1 MNILSISSDRKLFE
15 YGSAVRSRL
24 LEYGRLAEELH
35 IIVFA
40 KRSHGFK
47 METFPPN
54 IFAYP
59 TNSANRWMYIF
70 DALRI
75 SKRIH
80 TKYQISNTDWVV
92 TTQDSFE
99 SGLVGYFI
107 ARALGARLH
116 LQIHTDFMSP
126 YFARESFLNRVRVHI
141 AKFLLPRANA
151 VRVVSERIKRSL
163 EPIFLAS
170 HFRLSTFDFR
180 LALVRVLPIFVGIT
194 VTHTSR
200 DLKKNY
206 PQFEKH
212 ILMASRLSPEKNI
225 PLAIKAMKEVVEK
238 YPKVGLII
246 TGSGVEEA
254 RLKKLVKDLGLS
266 KNVVFEGW
274 QDDLASYYKTADLFL
289 LTSNYEGY
297 GMTIV
302 EALSSGCPVVMTDV
316 GCAGDVV
323 QSGKNGLVVPVGDEK
338 ALTAAVCQVLSG
350 EAHLEAKTPKLPTKE
365 EYLASYR
372 ASWED
377 AFAK

>member
-1 MNILSISSDRKLFE
+1 M
-15 YGSAVRSRL
+15 RSRL

-80 TKYQISNTDWVV
+80 TKYQIPNTDWVV
-92 TTQDSFE
+92 TAQDPFE
-99 SGLVGYFI
+99 SGIAGYFI
-107 ARALGARLH
+107 AHALGARLH

-151 VRVVSERIKRSL
+151 VRVVSERIKRS
-163 EPIFLAS
+163 IS
-170 HFRLSTFDFR
+170 KI
-180 LALVRVLPIFVGIT
+180 VRNGTPVAVLPILIEIIT
-194 VTHTSR
+194 TSTSH

-246 TGSGVEEA
+246 TGSGVEEE
-254 RLKKLVKDLGLS
+254 RLKKLVKDLGLT
-266 KNVVFEGW
+266 KNIVFEGW

-289 LTSNYEGY
+289 LASNYEGY

-302 EALSSGCPVVMTDV
+302 EALSAGCPVVMTDV

-323 QSGKNGLVVPVGDEK
+323 YDGRNGLVVPVGDEK
-338 ALTAAVCQVLSG
+338 ALTTAVCQVLSG
-350 EAHLEAKTPKLPTKE
+350 EAHLEAKPPILPTKE
-365 EYLASYR
+365 EYLKAYKD
-372 ASWED
+372 SWQD
-377 AFAK
+377 ALK

>member
-15 YGSAVRSRL
+15 DGSAVWSRT
-24 LEYGRLAEELH
+24 LEYGRLADELH

-40 KRSHGFK
+40 KRSHSFK

-54 IFAYP
+54 IFVYP
-59 TNSANRWMYIF
+59 TNSANRLMYIF

-92 TTQDSFE
+92 TTQDPFE

-141 AKFLLPRANA
+141 AKLLLPRANA
-151 VRVVSERIKRSL
+151 VRVVSERIKKS
-163 EPIFLAS
+163 IS
-170 HFRLSTFDFR
+170 KI
-180 LALVRVLPIFVGIT
+180 VRNGTPVAVLPILIEIIT
-194 VTHTSR
+194 TSTSR
-200 DLKKNY
+200 DIKKNY

-225 PLAIKAMKEVVEK
+225 PLAIKAMKEIMVK

-246 TGSGVEEA
+246 TGSGVEEE
-254 RLKKLVKDLGLS
+254 RLKKLVKDLGLT
-266 KNVVFEGW
+266 KNIVFEGW

-289 LTSNYEGY
+289 LASNYEGY

-302 EALSSGCPVVMTDV
+302 EALSAGCPVVMTDV
-316 GCAGDVV
+316 GCAWDVV
-323 QSGKNGLVVPVGDEK
+323 QSGENGLVVPVGDEK
-338 ALTAAVCQVLSG
+338 ALTVAVCKVLSG
-350 EAHLEAKTPKLPTKE
+350 EAHLEAKPPILPTKE

-377 AFAK
+377 AL

>member
-1 MNILSISSDRKLFE
+1 MHILSISSDRKVFE
-15 YGSAVRSRL
+15 QGSAVRSRL
-24 LEYGRLAEELH
+24 LEYGRLVEELH
-35 IIVFA
+35 VIVFA
-40 KRSHGFK
+40 KKTLGLKNES
-47 METFPPN
+47 FPPN
-54 IFAYP
+54 IFLYP

-80 TKYQISNTDWVV
+80 TKYQILNTDLVV
-92 TTQDSFE
+92 TAQDPFE
-99 SGLVGYFI
+99 LGLTAYII
-107 ARALGARLH
+107 ASALGARLH

-126 YFARESFLNRVRVHI
+126 YFSRESFLNSIRVHI
-141 AKFLLPRANA
+141 AKFLLLRAHA
-151 VRVVSERIKRSL
+151 VRVVSERIKKS
-163 EPIFLAS
+163 IS
-170 HFRLSTFDFR
+170 KI
-180 LALVRVLPIFVGIT
+180 VRNGTTVAVLPIFVDIT
-194 VTHTSR
+194 VIHTSR

-225 PLAIKAMKEVVEK
+225 PLAIKSMKEIVVK

-246 TGSGVEEA
+246 TGSGAEEE

-266 KNVVFEGW
+266 KNVVFDGW
-274 QDDLASYYKTADLFL
+274 QDDLASYYRTADLFL

-302 EALSSGCPVVMTDV
+302 EALSAGCPVVMTDV

-323 QSGKNGLVVPVGDEK
+323 QSGRNGLVVPVGDEK
-338 ALTAAVCQVLSG
+338 ALTAAVCKVLSG

-365 EYLASYR
+365 EYLKAYK
-372 ASWED
+372 ASWES
-377 AFAK
+377 ALI

>member
-15 YGSAVRSRL
+15 EGSAVRVRT
-24 LEYGRLAEELH
+24 LEYGGLLDELH

-54 IFAYP
+54 IFVYP
-59 TNSANRWMYIF
+59 TNSYNRWMYIF

-75 SKRIH
+75 SKGIAANYKLQ
-80 TKYQISNTDWVV
+80 TTNWVA
-92 TTQDSFE
+92 TAQDPFE
-99 SGLVGYFI
+99 SGLTAYLI
-107 ARALGARLH
+107 SRILGVKLH
-116 LQIHTDFMSP
+116 LQVHTDFMSQ
-126 YFARESFLNRVRVHI
+126 YFVRESFLNTVRVRL

-151 VRVVSERIKRSL
+151 VRVVSERIKRSISKIVRNGT
-163 EPIFLAS
+163 PVAV
-170 HFRLSTFDFR
+170 LS
-180 LALVRVLPIFVGIT
+180 IFVDIT
-194 VTHTSR
+194 TANTFR
-200 DLKKNY
+200 DIKKNY

-225 PLAIKAMKEVVEK
+225 TLAIKAMKEIITK
-238 YPKVGLII
+238 YPKVGLVI
-246 TGSGVEEA
+246 TGSGSQETF
-254 RLKKLVKDLGLS
+254 LKLQTTNYKLQT
-266 KNVVFEGW
+266 NIVFEGW

-302 EALSSGCPVVMTDV
+302 EALSAGCPVVMTDV

-323 QSGKNGLVVPVGDEK
+323 HSGKNGLVVPVGDEK
-338 ALTAAVCQVLSG
+338 ALISSVYRVLSG
-350 EAHLEAKTPKLPTKE
+350 EAHLEAKTHKLPNKE
-365 EYLASYR
+365 EYLAAYK

-377 AFAK
+377 ALK